1 LKPAPFTLHRPTT
14 LAQATALLHDL
25 ADEDARLIAGGQ
37 SLAPMMA
44 FRLARPG
51 HLIDLNGVGELAHL
65 GESGGMIEIGA
76 LIRHVDIA
84 RKAIPGVTGDLLR
97 AVLPH
102 IAHHP
107 IRTRGTFCGSLAHA
121 DPASEWC
128 LTAAT
133 LDATLVAHSAA
144 GRREIAARDYFAGA
158 MATALRADEV
168 LSSVRLPQLPEGA
181 RFAFREFSRRSGDF
195 AIAAALVVF
204 ELREG
209 LIAQARI
216 GIGGAEDRPR
226 RIPQGE
232 AVLNGRKPSP
242 ELFAEA
248 GAAVAAALR
257 PMEDISTSAAYR
269 RELAATLTER
279 ALEEAAR

>member
-1 LKPAPFTLHRPTT
+1 MKLPDFDYHSPTSLDEAITLM
-14 LAQATALLHDL
+14 ATPN
-25 ADEDARLIAGGQ
+25 ARVLAGGQ
-37 SLAPMMA
+37 SLLPIMA
-44 FRLARPG
+44 FRLAAPSA
-51 HLIDLNGVGELAHL
+51 LVDLRKIKGLDQIEITQDTIHL
-65 GESGGMIEIGA
+65 GPMVRWRDVERHEGLAAA
-76 LIRHVDIA
+76 LPLLTQAMEHVAHYQIRN
-84 RKAIPGVTGDLLR
+84 
-97 AVLPH
+97 
-102 IAHHP
+102 
-107 IRTRGTFCGSLAHA
+107 RGTVGGSLAHA

-133 LDATLVAHSAA
+133 LDATLVAHSAS
-144 GRREIAARDYFAGA
+144 GRREIAARDYFEGA

-181 RFAFREFSRRSGDF
+181 RFAFQEFSRRSGDF

-204 ELREG
+204 ELRDG

-226 RIPQGE
+226 RIPQAE
-232 AVLNGRKPSP
+232 AVLNGREPSQD
-242 ELFAEA
+242 LFVEA
-248 GAAVAAALR
+248 GAAVAAALC